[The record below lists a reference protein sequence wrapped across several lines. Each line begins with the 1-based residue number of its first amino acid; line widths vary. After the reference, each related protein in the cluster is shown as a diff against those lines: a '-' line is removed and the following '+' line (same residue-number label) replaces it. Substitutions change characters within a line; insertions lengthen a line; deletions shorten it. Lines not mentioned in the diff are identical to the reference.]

1 MNIRR
6 GGIVKKPE
14 KQTIHCGKSHNLIDP
29 RDCLYFYDA
38 DEIDTYLSSIADVE
52 RIKRT
57 IRPLDIMHETKRNG
71 CFESDLYQIA
81 TAISSYIK
89 GNK

>member
-1 MNIRR
+1 M
-6 GGIVKKPE
+6 KKPE

-52 RIKRT
+52 RIADIVGENSSFKCLCRT
-57 IRPLDIMHETKRNG
+57 VGGVQYTCDRCKECEKIAQEI
-71 CFESDLYQIA
+71 SDH
-81 TAISSYIK
+81 IK

>member
-1 MNIRR
+1 
-6 GGIVKKPE
+6 VKKPE

-52 RIKRT
+52 RIKGAIQSINGDLRLVY
-57 IRPLDIMHETKRNG
+57 IYKGQSGDPDLD
-71 CFESDLYQIA
+71 LA
-81 TAISSYIK
+81 TAISDHIK